1 MVSKEHKFIFIH
13 NFKTGGTS
21 IEKKLGHFDTLKR
34 DVQDHRTIKDIEQLT
49 DRSHFFRLGLYALKI
64 GKPMAFSHHI
74 KRSIFP
80 ELTKKEY
87 DTFYKFSFVRN
98 TWARVYS
105 WYANIMKD
113 EVLRKSY
120 NITDPNFS
128 YEQFL
133 SEKIN
138 HNTFSQLYFLTD
150 SKGNVPMDFIGRF
163 EKLQEDFNLVCSNIG
178 IEDPLLPKL
187 LVRNYAHYTE
197 NYNEKTK
204 DIIYKLYKEEID
216 YFNFEYGE

>member
-1 MVSKEHKFIFIH
+1 MISKEQKFIFIH

-21 IEKKLGHFDTLKR
+21 IERKLGHFETLER
-34 DVQDHRTIKDIEQLT
+34 DVQDHRTIREIEQLT
-49 DRSHFFRLGLYALKI
+49 NRGYFLKMSLYALKI
-64 GKPMAFSHHI
+64 GKPMSSFQHL
-74 KRSIFP
+74 KTWFNP

-87 DTFYKFSFVRN
+87 DAFYKFSFVRN

-105 WYANIMKD
+105 WYVNIMKD
-113 EVLRKSY
+113 EGLRKSY
-120 NITDPNFS
+120 SITDSNFS

-150 SKGNVPMDFIGRF
+150 RNGSVPLDFIGRF
-163 EKLQEDFNLVCSNIG
+163 ENLQEDFDLVCNQIG
-178 IEDPLLPKL
+178 IDDPLLPKL

-204 DIIYKLYKEEID
+204 DLIYKLYKDEID